1 MGHAGTR
8 ILLVEDDERICTML
22 GEALPGESYDL
33 TVARDMAAAR
43 LRVDEG
49 FDLILLDLGL
59 PDGDGLGL
67 CQELRDRADMTPVLI
82 LTARNAPNERVRGLE
97 AGADDYLTKPFHL
110 PELEARM
117 SAILRRTQG
126 ATPTGR
132 LEWSDIW
139 IDPNTRQAGVGDQHI
154 ELKRREFDLLLFL
167 VRHPDRAWT
176 RTQLLDRVWG
186 PDRACD
192 ERAVDLNIAR
202 LRAQVEKNAER
213 PRCIQTVWGVGYR
226 LAETS

>member
-1 MGHAGTR
+1 M
-8 ILLVEDDERICTML
+8 EDDERICEML
-22 GEALPGESYDL
+22 GEALPQGDYDL
-33 TVARDMAAAR
+33 TVARDMATAR

-49 FDLILLDLGL
+49 YDLILLDLGL
-59 PDGDGLGL
+59 PDGDGIGL
-67 CQELRDRADMTPVLI
+67 CKELRDRSDMTPVLI
-82 LTARNAPNERVRGLE
+82 LTARSEPSERVRGLD

-126 ATPTGR
+126 TPAAGR
-132 LEWSDIW
+132 LQWSDIW
-139 IDPNTRQAGVGDQHI
+139 IDPNTREAGVGDKLLG
-154 ELKRREFDLLLFL
+154 LKRREFELLLFL
-167 VRHPDRAWT
+167 VRNPDRAWT

-202 LRAQVEKNAER
+202 LRAQVEKNADR

-226 LAETS
+226 LADLA